1 MARRVVCCETAIRLK
16 LEAKRKWL
24 TPLKTSLIDPSATSL
39 DVCRLVAIGGEAD
52 IERTLPKDLA
62 PDPCVLQVLR
72 ASISG

>member
-1 MARRVVCCETAIRLK
+1 MSQLK
-16 LEAKRKWL
+16 EAA
-24 TPLKTSLIDPSATSL
+24 TSGNGPSATSL

-62 PDPCVLQVLR
+62 PHQCVLQVLR